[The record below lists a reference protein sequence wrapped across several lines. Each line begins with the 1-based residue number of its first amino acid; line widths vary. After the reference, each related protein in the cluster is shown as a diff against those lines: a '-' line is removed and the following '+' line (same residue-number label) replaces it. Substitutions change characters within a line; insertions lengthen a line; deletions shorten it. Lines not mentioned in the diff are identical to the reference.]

1 MEKYLPLM
9 IAFPLGL
16 GFLSVL
22 FGRLYKRLPEIFAV
36 LVTLILVIMSIS
48 LIGVEPF
55 HYSMGNWNPPVGI
68 SMVVDNL
75 SILLL
80 LIISCISFL
89 VVLFSIKYLEKF
101 TGKPKFFG
109 LLMLMITGMVGVVLS
124 GDFFNLFV
132 FLEIASIASYALVA
146 FGGEKEELEASFKYM
161 VLGTVSSSMILLG
174 IGIVYCTA
182 SSLNMADVA
191 NYIQTYGM
199 NKAMLFACA
208 LFLMGFGLKAAM
220 VPFHAWLPDA
230 HPSAPAPI
238 SAMLS
243 GVLIKALGVY
253 AIARIFYNVIG
264 MAPIFKFALMG
275 MGLLS
280 MVVGALLAIGQWD
293 IKRLMGYSSI
303 SQMGYVVLGLSIGT
317 PLGIIGAL
325 FHLINHAMFKSLL
338 FLSSGSFEYS
348 TGTRNMKDYGGLVKK
363 MPVTGTSCA
372 VGCLSIS
379 GVPPFNGFWSKLII
393 IVALVQA
400 NYFYIAIFTI
410 LVSFITL
417 IYYIKVQKY
426 SIFGSLPHTLKS
438 IKETPALMFIP
449 LAILALLCIGAGILY
464 PFYGHEILEK
474 ASKVLIDNIHYI
486 SYALGSN

>member
-1 MEKYLPLM
+1 MEKFLPLF
-9 IAFPLGL
+9 IAIPLGL

-22 FGRLYKRLPEIFAV
+22 SGKIYKRLPEIFAV
-36 LVTLILVIMSIS
+36 LATAALLIMSLS
-48 LIGVEPF
+48 LIGYKPF
-55 HYSMGNWNPPVGI
+55 HYAMGNWNPPIGI
-68 SMVVDNL
+68 SLVVDNL

-80 LIISCISFL
+80 LIISIISFL
-89 VVLFSIKYLEKF
+89 VVLYSIKYLDKY
-101 TGKPKFFG
+101 TGKAKFFA
-109 LLMLMITGMVGVVLS
+109 LLMLMITGMNGVVLS

-132 FLEIASIASYALVA
+132 FLEIASISSYALVG
-146 FGGEKEELEASFKYM
+146 FGGEKEELEASFKYL
-161 VLGTVSSSMILLG
+161 VLGTVSSSMILLAVG
-174 IGIVYCTA
+174 ILYA
-182 SSLNMADVA
+182 SAGSLNMADVA
-191 NYIQTYGM
+191 LFIQTDGL
-199 NKAMLFACA
+199 NKAVLFSCA

-264 MAPIFKFALMG
+264 MAPIFKFTLMG

-317 PLGIIGAL
+317 SLGIIGAL
-325 FHLINHAMFKSLL
+325 FHLINHAAFKSLL
-338 FLSSGSFEYS
+338 FLSSGSIEYS
-348 TGTRNMKDYGGLVKK
+348 TGTRNMKDLGGLIKK
-363 MPVTGTSCA
+363 MPVTGTACSI
-372 VGCLSIS
+372 GCLSIS

-393 IVALVQA
+393 IIALVQA
-400 NYFYIAIFTI
+400 DYYTLAIITI
-410 LVSFITL
+410 LVSFLTL
-417 IYYIKVQKY
+417 IYYVKVQKFT
-426 SIFGSLPHTLKS
+426 IFGSLPFNLKE
-438 IKETPALMFIP
+438 IKETPALMYLP
-449 LAILALLCIGAGILY
+449 LAVLALICIGAGILY
-464 PFYGHEILEK
+464 PFYGKEILEN
-474 ASKVLIDNIHYI
+474 ASRVLLDNIHYI